1 MSRLRANWD
10 SLRYDLIAIL
20 LPVLGAFFTAV
31 LAPFLKYPL
40 YAFFYAAVALSAWY
54 GGIRPGILTTILSA
68 ILLNY
73 VSFTPIYSFK
83 LTDVGEIVRIAA
95 FFMISLLIGSLNA
108 NLQYSQQKL
117 EKNLQALGES
127 EEKYRVLTENIPQL
141 VWFADTNGSLEYL
154 NQGWYDYTGL
164 TPVESLGWKWQQVIH
179 PEDLPIVLAQWN
191 SALDCDNT
199 LEIESRLRG
208 RDGSYRWHITRAVPV
223 INADGITRRW
233 FGSATDIHEH
243 KQIQQALYQQEQEHS
258 RLLLELET
266 QQQQLA
272 AVVQQMPG
280 GLIIAEAP
288 SGKLLL
294 ANTQVEEIWRYPFVH
309 ADEIEEYQAYQGFH
323 ADGSPYKPH
332 EWPMARSITVGEVV
346 VNEEI
351 NFLRGD
357 GTRGVMLV
365 NSAPIRDQKGQITAG
380 VVTFHDITE
389 RKQAQEALRESEERF
404 RQMAERIEDVFW
416 VSTTVNKNY
425 QVLYVSPAYESIWG
439 CSCESL
445 YNNPRSW
452 MEAIHPEDQQQVIED
467 YLARSPDANLDLEFR
482 VVRPDGSI
490 RWIRDRIFPILD
502 EDGNSYRLVGVAEDI
517 TERKQTELALQ
528 ESQALFTRFMHH
540 MPGCAFIKDEQGKYV
555 FVNPTGARLVGLEQ
569 SQIIGKTDFD
579 LVSPNVAQQLHENDQ
594 SILNLNQTVQ
604 LQEIVP
610 FENEEHYWMTFK
622 FPFTDVAGRRMLAG
636 MSFDITERK
645 HLEDALKASEKRFRC
660 LVDAKIIGVI
670 VANSEYIIEANDTFL
685 EMLGYTQEDLAAGN
699 LQWRELTPPEYLY
712 LDEQGLVELQ
722 TTGKCTPFEKE
733 FIRKDGSRVPILIG
747 GSVLEESPPCWLCFV
762 LDISERKQAET
773 ALRQSE
779 ERFRLAARAV
789 AGIVYDWDVKTGAV
803 FRSQGLYRLIGVRP
817 EDAAQT
823 QEWWS
828 ERIHP
833 DDIADIPEVWDA
845 MLTGN
850 SDRYDFEYRVR
861 HEDGHWV
868 YLWDRGYVIRNE
880 NGELVRVVGSSAD
893 ISDRKLAEIERVEL
907 LQREQAARA
916 KAEEANRIKDEF
928 LAVLSHELRSP
939 LNPILGWTKLLLTR
953 QLDQTTVKNA
963 LETIERNAKL
973 QTKLIDDLLDVSRIL
988 RGKLTLNIVSVN
1000 LVSTITEALE
1010 TVRLAAE
1017 AKSLQI
1023 QTIFED
1029 LGMVRGDGA
1038 RLQQVVWNLLSNA
1051 VKFTP
1056 AGGEIEIR
1064 LEKVDSQAQIQVRD
1078 TGIGIEPEFIAHIF
1092 EYFRQADSSTTR
1104 NFGGLGLGLA
1114 IVRHLVE
1121 LHGGTIRADSQG
1133 KGQGAT
1139 FTVQLPLIDNQG
1151 AKLQEDVEGNFV
1163 DSFLG
1168 GVRVLT
1174 VDDEADTRDYLACAL
1189 EQAGAEVI
1197 VATSA
1202 EEVLRIIIQSQ
1213 VDILLADIGMPNMD
1227 GYTLM
1232 RQIRQLPKEQGGDIV
1247 AIALTAYTRDSDQ
1260 QQAMAAGFQR
1270 HLSKP
1275 IDPFELAQAIVSL
1288 LGNR

>member
-1 MSRLRANWD
+1 MLAALCSA
-10 SLRYDLIAIL
+10 A
-20 LPVLGAFFTAV
+20 

-54 GGIRPGILTTILSA
+54 GGIRRGILTTILSA

-73 VSFTPIYSFK
+73 ISFPPIYSFK
-83 LTDVGEIVRIAA
+83 LTDVGEIIRLAA
-95 FFMISLLIGSLNA
+95 FVMVSLLIGSLNT

-127 EEKYRVLTENIPQL
+127 EAKYRILTENTPQL
-141 VWFADTNGSLEYL
+141 IWFAGTDGAIEYL
-154 NQGWYDYTGL
+154 NQHWYDYTGL
-164 TPVESLGWKWQQVIH
+164 TPIESLGWKWQQAVH
-179 PEDLPIVLAQWN
+179 PEDLPFVLEQWT
-191 SALDCDNT
+191 SALDCKNT
-199 LEIESRLRG
+199 LEIESRLRKS
-208 RDGSYRWHITRAVPV
+208 DGSYRWHITRAVPV
-223 INADGITRRW
+223 LDADGVTRRW
-233 FGSATDIHEH
+233 FGSATDIHEN
-243 KQIQQALYQQEQEHS
+243 KQIQQTLHQREQEHS
-258 RLLLELET
+258 QLLLELAT
-266 QQQQLA
+266 QQQQQA
-272 AVVQQMPG
+272 AVVQQMPA

-294 ANTQVEEIWRYPFVH
+294 ANSQVEQIWRHSFMP
-309 ADEIEEYQAYQGFH
+309 ADEIEEYRAYQGFH
-323 ADGSPYKPH
+323 ADGTPYSPH
-332 EWPMARSITVGEVV
+332 EWPLARSITTGEVV

-351 NFLRGD
+351 TFLRGD
-357 GTRGVMLV
+357 GTRGVIFV
-365 NSAPIRDQKGQITAG
+365 NSAPIRDQQGNITSG

-416 VSTTVNKNY
+416 VSTTIQGEYK
-425 QVLYVSPAYESIWG
+425 VLYVSPAYESIWG
-439 CSCESL
+439 SSCKSL
-445 YNNPRSW
+445 YNHPRGW
-452 MEAIHPEDQQQVIED
+452 MEAIHPEDQQRVREEFT
-467 YLARSPDANLDLEFR
+467 ARSPDANLDLEFR
-482 VVRPDGSI
+482 IVRPDGSI
-490 RWIRDRIFPILD
+490 RWVRDRSFPILD
-502 EDGNSYRLVGVAEDI
+502 ENGNSYRLVGVAEDI
-517 TERKQTELALQ
+517 TERKQTELALK
-528 ESQALFTRFMHH
+528 ESQALFTCFMQH

-555 FVNPTGARLVGLEQ
+555 FVNPVGARVVGLEQ
-569 SQIIGKTDFD
+569 SQVIGKTDVE
-579 LVSPNVAQQLHENDQ
+579 LVSASVAQQLKENDQ
-594 SILNLNQTVQ
+594 LILSLNQTVE
-604 LQEIVP
+604 LQETIP
-610 FENEEHYWMTFK
+610 FENEDHYWITFK
-622 FPFTDVAGRRMLAG
+622 FPFTDTAGRRLLAG

-660 LVDAKIIGVI
+660 LVDANIIGVI
-670 VANSEYIIEANDTFL
+670 VANSEYILEANDTFL
-685 EMLGYTQEDLAAGN
+685 EMLGYTQEDLAARN

-733 FIRKDGSRVPILIG
+733 YIRKDGSRVPILIG
-747 GSVLEESPPCWLCFV
+747 ASILEESPLSWLCFV
-762 LDISERKQAET
+762 LDIS
-773 ALRQSE
+773 
-779 ERFRLAARAV
+779 
-789 AGIVYDWDVKTGAV
+789 
-803 FRSQGLYRLIGVRP
+803 
-817 EDAAQT
+817 
-823 QEWWS
+823 
-828 ERIHP
+828 
-833 DDIADIPEVWDA
+833 
-845 MLTGN
+845 
-850 SDRYDFEYRVR
+850 
-861 HEDGHWV
+861 
-868 YLWDRGYVIRNE
+868 
-880 NGELVRVVGSSAD
+880 
-893 ISDRKLAEIERVEL
+893 DRKRADIERVEL

-939 LNPILGWTKLLLTR
+939 LNPILGWTKLLRTR

-1023 QTIFED
+1023 QTIVED
-1029 LGMVRGDGA
+1029 VGMVRGDAA

-1056 AGGEIEIR
+1056 TGKEIEIR

-1078 TGIGIEPEFIAHIF
+1078 TGIGIEPEFLPHIF

-1133 KGQGAT
+1133 LGQGAT
-1139 FTVQLPLIDNQG
+1139 FTLQLPLLDNQD
-1151 AKLQEDVEGNFV
+1151 AQPQTDTEGNFV

-1174 VDDEADTRDYLACAL
+1174 VDDEADTRNYIACAL

-1202 EEVLRIIIQSQ
+1202 EDVLRIISQSQ
-1213 VDILLADIGMPNMD
+1213 ADILLADIGMPNMD

-1232 RQIRQLPKEQGGDIV
+1232 RQIRQLPKEQGGNMP

-1260 QQAMAAGFQR
+1260 QQAMAAGFQK
-1270 HLSKP
+1270 HMSKP
-1275 IDPFELAQAIVSL
+1275 VDPFELAQTIVSL
-1288 LGNR
+1288 LGNG